1 MITPQNVIDEL
12 ASIRSQSEKGVQL
25 LAAAETKSIELKIEA
40 EKIEL
45 TTFIG
50 TSGTVADKTAIA
62 KLAALEA
69 KEASEKATAE
79 VSYIKTR
86 LKQLSES
93 QMAVQTSAKMVE
105 LQWKTS

>member
-50 TSGTVADKTAIA
+50 TNGTVADKTAIA

-69 KEASEKATAE
+69 KEASEKASAE

-93 QMAVQTSAKMVE
+93 QMAVQTSARMVE